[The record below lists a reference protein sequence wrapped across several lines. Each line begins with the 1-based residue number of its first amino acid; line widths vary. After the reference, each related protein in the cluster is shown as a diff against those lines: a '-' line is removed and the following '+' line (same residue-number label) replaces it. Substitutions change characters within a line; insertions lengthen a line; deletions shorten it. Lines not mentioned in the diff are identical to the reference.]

1 MNAISLFSGAMGLD
15 LGIERAGF
23 DIRVCVEMDKWA
35 VQTIRSNTAIPV
47 IDRDINTV
55 STEELLS
62 VAHLNKEDVTLVF
75 GGPPCQAFSTAGKQR
90 GLADFRGN
98 VVIQFIRVVSDIL
111 PPFFILENVRGL
123 MSAKLNYIPLDYLE
137 YDNIKNIKG
146 SVLQFITN
154 EFKKLGYSIS
164 YALLDAANY
173 GVPERRER
181 LVIIGH
187 LGDRIPIPSPT
198 HSKDGSFNT
207 LKWSTL
213 RDAIGDLEDREDLH
227 YIPLRSKSM
236 PYLQLLKEGQNWR
249 DLPPDLARE
258 AMGKAY
264 ELAGGKTGFFRRLK
278 FDEPSPTLV
287 TSPTMPATLLCH
299 PTKLRPLSVEEYARI
314 QQFPDN
320 WLFQGSI
327 ETIYKQIGN
336 AVPIGLG
343 YAVGRQVMNYI
354 QGHVDMNEEA
364 RNPIPYSRYK
374 NTIDDEFSR
383 LFDARIS
390 TQENE
395 VNMNELLQNVE
406 NYVRL
411 NISKFHEARIN
422 KLKTLKLE
430 DLLKKKNP
438 YMYKAKNINAAD
450 VLVRDLASAFMSSAE
465 ETMFGDW
472 LEGLAIFIAGEV
484 YGGRKSSADGIDLE
498 MDKDG
503 NHYLISIKSGPKWS
517 NSSSMA
523 KQKQNFTKA
532 IKIFHTSGNKI
543 PCFAIEGCCYGREH
557 SEKETHTKIC
567 GQEFWLFIS
576 GSNTLYTD
584 IIEPL
589 GTDAKAKNES
599 YQKEYDAMIT
609 KFIIQFA
616 SKYCDEN
623 GSIQWDKILLLNSGF
638 RYSKTIKPRKDKRS
652 KNE

>member
-1 MNAISLFSGAMGLD
+1 MIAISLFSGAMGLD
-15 LGIERAGF
+15 LGIEKAGF

-35 VQTIRSNTAIPV
+35 VQTIRANKNIPV

-55 STEELLS
+55 STDELLS
-62 VAHLNKEDVTLVF
+62 VANLNKEDVTLVF

-111 PPFFILENVRGL
+111 PPFFLLENVRGL
-123 MSAKLNYIPLDYLE
+123 MSAKLNYVPLDYLE
-137 YDNIKNIKG
+137 YDNIKTIKG
-146 SVLQFITN
+146 SVLQLITN
-154 EFKKLGYSIS
+154 EFKKLGYNIS

-187 LGDRIPIPSPT
+187 LGERIPIPSPT
-198 HSKDGSFNT
+198 HSKDGSFDT

-213 RDAIGDLEDREDLH
+213 RDAIGDLESRENLH
-227 YIPLRSKSM
+227 YIPLRPKSL
-236 PYLQLLKEGQNWR
+236 PYLRMLKEGQNWR
-249 DLPPDLARE
+249 NLPPETARE

-264 ELAGGKTGFFRRLK
+264 DLAGGKTGFLRRLK
-278 FDEPSPTLV
+278 YDEPAPTLV

-314 QQFPDN
+314 QQFPDD
-320 WLFQGSI
+320 WVFQGRI

-354 QGHVDMNEEA
+354 LGHVDMNEEA
-364 RNPIPYSRYK
+364 RNHIPYSRYK
-374 NTIDDEFSR
+374 NTSDDEFSR

-390 TQENE
+390 TKEKD
-395 VNMNELLQNVE
+395 VNMNDLLNKVE
-406 NYVRL
+406 DYVRL
-411 NISKFHEARIN
+411 NISSFHEARIN
-422 KLKTLKLE
+422 KLKSLKLE

-450 VLVRDLASAFMSSAE
+450 MLVRDLASAFMSSAE

-472 LEGLAIFIAGEV
+472 LEGLAIYIAGEV

-503 NHYLISIKSGPKWS
+503 SHYLVSIKSGPKWS

-543 PCFAIEGCCYGREH
+543 PCFAIEGCCYGNEH
-557 SEKETHTKIC
+557 SDKETHTKIC

-576 GSNTLYTD
+576 GSNTLYAD

-589 GTDAKAKNES
+589 GTDAKARNDA

-609 KFIIQFA
+609 KFILQFA
-616 SKYCDEN
+616 SKYCNKD
-623 GSIQWDKILLLNSGF
+623 GSIQWDKILQLNSGF
-638 RYSKTIKPRKDKRS
+638 RYPKAKTINSKDNKQ
-652 KNE
+652 